1 MMDPQII
8 FQGIDSPEVRSEVK
22 SLMDDLIQLC
32 PSDSAVKATFQHLQ
46 DSFMAEIKIASESVC
61 MQAVDQAAGL
71 ADVLEHVKSK
81 LLSQIVDWRNH
92 RFAS

>member
-8 FQGIDSPEVRSEVK
+8 FYGIDNPDVRSEVK
-22 SLMDDLIQLC
+22 TLMDDLIQLC
-32 PSDSAVKATFQHLQ
+32 PSDSAVNATFKCLQ
-46 DSFMAEIKIASESVC
+46 NSFLAEIRIASESVC
-61 MQAVDQAAGL
+61 MQAIDQASGL

>member
-1 MMDPQII
+1 MMDPQIV
-8 FQGIDSPEVRSEVK
+8 FQNIESPDTRQQIS
-22 SLMDDLIQLC
+22 SLIEDLIQLC
-32 PSDSAVKATFQHLQ
+32 PSDSSVKATFKRFQ
-46 DSFMAEIKIASESVC
+46 DSFLAEIKVASESVC
-61 MQAVDQAAGL
+61 MQAADQASGL